1 LAPYNEDDKCLP
13 DKTLS
18 FKKEKCHGNKLSKER
33 VTCLLCVNMSGTE
46 KLRVLLIGKSA
57 KPRCFKGIKWF
68 PVDYRSNKKAWMTS
82 DIFENWLL
90 SLDKYFSKQGRK
102 VLFLIDNCTAH
113 PQIQH
118 KLKAIKLCFFP
129 PNATSKLQP
138 LDQGIINSFKCHY
151 KRRILTKVVES
162 YELSNTIP
170 KMNLFD
176 CVKTVSAVWNNDVSQ
191 KTIQN
196 CFKKAGFGKHSCYDE
211 EDEIPLSELKERL
224 METDEEHLNN
234 VTDIFGKFVEIHGL
248 EDVSLDVF
256 LTMDNDLATRESPT
270 DQEII
275 ESINTPSTSQ
285 ENTLNDSDEES
296 LLAKPS
302 HSEVRNAFDTLTR
315 LFTMEEN
322 TTDTIYN
329 SLNNIERFYDTNCI
343 KKTVRQ
349 NLITNYMH

>member
-1 LAPYNEDDKCLP
+1 
-13 DKTLS
+13 
-18 FKKEKCHGNKLSKER
+18 
-33 VTCLLCVNMSGTE
+33 
-46 KLRVLLIGKSA
+46 
-57 KPRCFKGIKWF
+57 
-68 PVDYRSNKKAWMTS
+68 MTS

-224 METDEEHLNN
+224 METDEELLNN

-296 LLAKPS
+296 LLA
-302 HSEVRNAFDTLTR
+302 AFS
-315 LFTMEEN
+315 F
-322 TTDTIYN
+322 
-329 SLNNIERFYDTNCI
+329 
-343 KKTVRQ
+343 
-349 NLITNYMH
+349 